1 MDTPGTHGQ
10 QLCNGLDLLLCGDT
24 ARALILHTSDF
35 LIMILP
41 RLTARGL
48 PGTLPFLSGLTME
61 VRKLARELLSSSD
74 PDSSSASGTLLI

>member
-1 MDTPGTHGQ
+1 MDTPGTHGE

-35 LIMILP
+35 LRILP

>member
-1 MDTPGTHGQ
+1 MDTPGEYGEE
-10 QLCNGLDLLLCGDT
+10 LWNGLDLSLWGDT
-24 ARALILHTSDF
+24 TRLLLLHISD
-35 LIMILP
+35 LLRGLP

-48 PGTLPFLSGLTME
+48 PGTLPFLSGLMME